1 MEWTAET
8 YREYGL
14 RPSIDPVPIPEGPRD
29 VASALSA
36 AAAARPDAEALVGR
50 HDRFTYRQYDQAVD
64 AAVGFLWA
72 LGLRPGDRVAASAGN
87 HTEIAIAF
95 FAAMR
100 MGAIWVGIN
109 RRLAP
114 AEKRFLLR
122 DSGAR
127 ILLAEDEVLAEL
139 AASREEL
146 GLTATVSLEP
156 TDPASA
162 WRKGLAAH
170 AGALQRDINI
180 DPWAPA
186 AIAYT
191 SGTTGFPKGAVHS
204 QHNMMLVPTV
214 QQAEIDPAELPTR
227 RIGTTTPLT
236 ILNLMILGPV
246 AAARAQCAHICVD
259 RTDPAGLAEWIGREQ
274 ITVTT
279 CAPTTAYDMLTRPD
293 IRPEDLK
300 SLVQLSVG
308 GAMVPEKLPALYFER
323 FGCLPRVG
331 YGLTEA
337 PTGVAASD
345 GTAPARQGEIGRPSA
360 HLEIEIL
367 DDSGEILAAQA
378 SGEIC
383 VRATRTGPFAGLY
396 RPTLGYWKNAE
407 ATDRLLRGGWLH
419 TGDVGF
425 KDDDGVLNI
434 QDRRT
439 DVIIRGG
446 SNIYPAEVERV
457 LRLESRIADCAVLG
471 KSDERLGQVVVAF
484 VEPRSEARTDPSLTQ
499 DLEALCREN
508 LARYKQ
514 PVEWHFI
521 DQLPRNAMGKIVK
534 PLLKERLES
543 GSSAPSSVEAA
554 AQPQA

>member
-14 RPSIDPVPIPEGPRD
+14 RPSVDPVPIPIGPRD
-29 VASALSA
+29 VASALAA

-50 HDRFTYRQYDQAVD
+50 HDRLTYGEYDQAVN
-64 AAVGFLWA
+64 AAVGFLWE

-87 HTEIAIAF
+87 HTEIVVAF

-122 DSGAR
+122 DSGAQ
-127 ILLAEDEVLAEL
+127 IVLAEDEVLSEL

-146 GLTATVSLEP
+146 GLTATISLEP
-156 TDPASA
+156 GDPASS
-162 WRKGLAAH
+162 WRKGLATH
-170 AGALQRDINI
+170 AGARQPDVRI

-204 QHNMMLVPTV
+204 QHNMMLVPMV
-214 QQAEIDPAELPTR
+214 QQAEIDPVALAAR
-227 RIGTTTPLT
+227 RMGTTTPLT
-236 ILNLMILGPV
+236 ILNLMILGPI
-246 AAARAQCAHICVD
+246 AAARAACAHICVD
-259 RTDPAGLAEWIGREQ
+259 RTDPVGLAKWIGRER

-300 SLVQLSVG
+300 SLEQLSIG

-337 PTGVAASD
+337 PTGVAGSD
-345 GTAPARQGEIGRPSA
+345 GTTPARQGEIGRPPA
-360 HLEIEIL
+360 HLEVEIL
-367 DDSGEILAAQA
+367 DDSGDVLGAQV

-383 VRATRTGPFAGLY
+383 VRAARTGPFAGLY
-396 RPTLGYWKNAE
+396 RPTLGYWRNAE

-425 KDDDGVLNI
+425 KDEDGVLNI

-457 LRLESRIADCAVLG
+457 LRLEPRIADCAVMG
-471 KSDERLGQVVVAF
+471 KPDERLGQVVVAF
-484 VEPRSEARTDPSLTQ
+484 VEPQAEARTDETLIP

-514 PVEWHFI
+514 PVEWHVV
-521 DQLPRNAMGKIVK
+521 DQLPRNAMSKIVK
-534 PLLKERLES
+534 PLLKERLEAS
-543 GSSAPSSVEAA
+543 PAPSSVDSA